1 MIEPVKIHSQCR
13 YIVSKTLAHYVSIQ
27 IKLDILR
34 ALRDDLRDGRVP
46 HFAQALQLLQLIGG
60 VCELPGYCISEVLT
74 SATANQIQNH
84 ILLGLQHSG

>member
-1 MIEPVKIHSQCR
+1 MIKPVKIHSQCR
-13 YIVSKTLAHYVSIQ
+13 YIVSKALAHDVSIQ

-34 ALRDDLRDGRVP
+34 ALGEDLRDGRVP

-60 VCELPGYCISEVLT
+60 MCELPSYRISEDLK
-74 SATANQIQNH
+74 SANANQIQNH